1 MLGRRP
7 VLPLARLVVFTFPIL
22 IFGALVATPA
32 LAQQP
37 QGLAKV
43 LTIRVV
49 RNPDEPAAMSD
60 ALVQELEKSGM
71 FRLVFSNT
79 EPVDAILSPLYG
91 CSTITGEY
99 LPEAQRRTMRALC
112 EVSLIDPKA
121 EDENGVPLTI
131 WSVPVWR
138 VNDFYSAWDN
148 EWPGQTVSSAFL
160 QVNGLWTYSEPELRD
175 WAARYGLAQTVQEY
189 IATGVVVELLRDRD
203 LALRGQTRPPIRAH
217 TLGEVKTI
225 FVSEGDYSYETA
237 ADKFMENLMSRT
249 LAKWVQVKQ
258 NGKTK
263 QIVVED
269 SRGLGGIESVLP
281 GVRLVFA
288 PAEADAIL
296 IGPYTHSH
304 AGPAEY
310 VGTGNATTTINSDGT
325 TADTDVQ
332 VAIEEHQR
340 IIEVGTAVLIDRRTQ
355 KTIWSSTQNDYQW
368 WVGVLAGGSNTGPV
382 TVVEKLVKQL
392 KKDYEK

>member
-7 VLPLARLVVFTFPIL
+7 VLALASFVLVTLPIL
-22 IFGALVATPA
+22 IFGTLAAVPA
-32 LAQQP
+32 SAQQP
-37 QGLAKV
+37 RSLAEV
-43 LTIRVV
+43 LTIRVAPS
-49 RNPDEPAAMSD
+49 PDEPSAMSD
-60 ALVQELEKSGM
+60 ALVRELEKSGT
-71 FRLVFSNT
+71 FRLVLNNT
-79 EPVDAILSPLYG
+79 DPADAILSPLYG

-131 WSVPVWR
+131 WSIPVWR
-138 VNDFYSAWDN
+138 VNEFYSAWDN
-148 EWPGQTVSSAFL
+148 EWPGQAVRSAFL

-189 IATGVVVELLRDRD
+189 IAAGVVVELLRDRD
-203 LALRGQTRPPIRAH
+203 LALRGQTRPPISTH
-217 TLGEVKTI
+217 TLREVRTI
-225 FVSEGDYSYETA
+225 FVSRGDYTNESA
-237 ADKFMENLMSRT
+237 ADKFMEDLMGRT
-249 LAKWVQVKQ
+249 LEKWVEVKA
-258 NGKTK
+258 NGKKK
-263 QIVVED
+263 QTLVGD
-269 SRGLGGIESVLP
+269 SLAGVESVLP
-281 GVRLVFA
+281 GVRQVFT
-288 PAEADAIL
+288 PAKADAIL

-310 VGTGNATTTINSDGT
+310 VGTGHATTTINSDGT

-332 VAIEEHQR
+332 VAVEEHQR
-340 IIEVGTAVLIDRRTQ
+340 IIEVGTAVLFDRRTQ

-382 TVVEKLVKQL
+382 TVVDKLVKQL
-392 KKDYEK
+392 RKDYEK